1 MEGLVLNN
9 VRISIIIPTMN
20 RPEVLENICLPSL
33 AVQSFRDFE
42 VIVWDASDNNKSQMA
57 VNEFLEKY
65 PDLCIRYFPAPRKG
79 VASQRNDAVKFAKGD
94 IILFIDDDVS
104 LEPNFLEELLKV
116 YDSDDQKIIGGAQ
129 GVILLPNE
137 DKSIFKNIVKIL
149 VNVYSFL
156 FMLPRD
162 SKYQKVLISGRY
174 TSFSPIPLQKVYN
187 NPRIDLNLEWLSGC
201 CMSYRSEVFSEFDLK
216 FDEEFER
223 FGGYAYM
230 EDGDF
235 SYRVFKNLGFK
246 LVRIRSAKC
255 IHYHAPGGRGNKKYQ
270 YAGRVYNHYL
280 FWRKNITTSLASI
293 TAFGLSQIGLLGLA
307 LVNVVFSLSIE
318 PVVGFVIG
326 WREIIKVMVEK

>member
-1 MEGLVLNN
+1 MELNN

-42 VIVWDASDNNKSQMA
+42 VIVWDASDNDQSQIV

-65 PDLCIRYFPAPRKG
+65 RDLSIRYFSAPRRG
-79 VASQRNDAVKFAKGD
+79 LTSQRNDAVKFAKGD

-116 YDSDDQKIIGGAQ
+116 YNSDKQKIIGGAQ

-137 DKSIFKNIVKIL
+137 DENIFRNIVKIL
-149 VNVYSFL
+149 VNIYSSL
-156 FMLPRD
+156 FMLPRG

-174 TSFSPIPLQKVYN
+174 TSFSPIPLQKVFN
-187 NPRIDLNLEWLSGC
+187 NLEIDLNLEWLSGC
-201 CMSYRSEVFSEFDLK
+201 CMSYRSEVFREFGLK
-216 FDEEFER
+216 FDERFER

-246 LVRIRSAKC
+246 LARIRSAKC
-255 IHYHAPGGRGNKKYQ
+255 IHYHIPGGRGNKKYQ
-270 YAGRVYNHYL
+270 YAGRVYNHFL
-280 FWRKNITTSLASI
+280 FWRKNITLSLTSI

-307 LVNVVFSLSIE
+307 LANVVLSLSLE
-318 PVVGFVIG
+318 PIVGFLIG
-326 WREIIKVMVEK
+326 WREIVRVMVEK